1 MDSDDE
7 TPNAK
12 RSQTT
17 SGENKSGKKKS
28 RPSKKAAPKKTQT
41 DLAVEG
47 LVADQDDMLSNGES
61 PYHETQHVMPDTPA
75 SMNTA
80 DLMTPRSDRGAD
92 FPMVTIVL
100 NPWERT
106 GSAASNR
113 EAPITP
119 PEEPRK
125 EPPSPT
131 NEEEKQPVQK
141 EKETTST
148 ASVESSSSRE
158 SSYANS
164 DSDDDCIV
172 VDDSGAKM
180 PKSTRKCSL
189 FLSKVKSEDVEGNLL
204 NF

>member
-1 MDSDDE
+1 
-7 TPNAK
+7 
-12 RSQTT
+12 
-17 SGENKSGKKKS
+17 
-28 RPSKKAAPKKTQT
+28 
-41 DLAVEG
+41 
-47 LVADQDDMLSNGES
+47 MLSNGES
-61 PYHETQHVMPDTPA
+61 PYHETQHAMPDTPA

-106 GSAASNR
+106 DSAASNR

-125 EPPSPT
+125 EPPSPM
-131 NEEEKQPVQK
+131 NEEEKQPLQK

-148 ASVESSSSRE
+148 ASVENSSRE

-164 DSDDDCIV
+164 DSSDDDCIL
-172 VDDSGAKM
+172 VDDSGAKI
-180 PKSTRKCSL
+180 PKTNRKSSL
-189 FLSKVKSEDVEGNLL
+189 FLSKVKSEDVEGDLFIYL
-204 NF
+204 FICKIKILIIFQSLFIRSGLVG